1 MKEMSSEVKRKII
14 DYMEKTR
21 FCSLATVGRRSKEPR
36 AAIIYYENSGLDI
49 YFNTGKA
56 TQKALNIMANP
67 AVAITIHHDNP
78 SAKEISD
85 TRGILYIGRANVVEE
100 KDFNKVPDG
109 VLKLYDMVN
118 SFYPGASIIFK
129 VTPKKIHFIDYSKG
143 FGHRDVLE
151 VDDL

>member
-1 MKEMSSEVKRKII
+1 MTGEVKREII
-14 DYMEKTR
+14 DYMKKTR

-36 AAIIYYENSGLDI
+36 ATIIYYENSELDI

-67 AVAITIHHDNP
+67 AVAITIHHNDP
-78 SAKEISD
+78 SAKELAD
-85 TRGILYIGRANVVEE
+85 TRGILYIGRASVIEE
-100 KDFNKVPDG
+100 KDFNKVPNG

-118 SFYPGASIIFK
+118 NFYPGASMIFK
-129 VTPKKIHFIDYSKG
+129 ATPRKIHFIDYSKG

-151 VDDL
+151 ADDL